1 MSLNYNIAT
10 ISNFEDRCYNKLD
23 DGKYELTDATNILI
37 FATMIV
43 DMGTITTE
51 NAEKFYTRYRMI
63 CAARGRDCSVTLQ
76 DVRDH
81 AGLST
86 NVTDRTDAFFAKNAG
101 LCLRDRIEREV
112 AQEAEQAEGGET

>member
-10 ISNFEDRCYNKLD
+10 VANFEDRCYNELD

-63 CAARGRDCSVTLQ
+63 CAAQGRDSPVTLQ

-81 AGLST
+81 VGLSA
-86 NVTDRTDAFFAKNAG
+86 NVNDKTDAFFAKKAG
-101 LCLRDRIEREV
+101 LSLRDRIEREV
-112 AQEAEQAEGGET
+112 AQEQAEGGAK

>member
-10 ISNFEDRCYNKLD
+10 VANFEDRCYNKLD

-63 CAARGRDCSVTLQ
+63 CAAQGRDSPV
-76 DVRDH
+76 
-81 AGLST
+81 GLS
-86 NVTDRTDAFFAKNAG
+86 
-101 LCLRDRIEREV
+101 LRDRIEREV
-112 AQEAEQAEGGET
+112 AEEAKQAEQAEGGAK